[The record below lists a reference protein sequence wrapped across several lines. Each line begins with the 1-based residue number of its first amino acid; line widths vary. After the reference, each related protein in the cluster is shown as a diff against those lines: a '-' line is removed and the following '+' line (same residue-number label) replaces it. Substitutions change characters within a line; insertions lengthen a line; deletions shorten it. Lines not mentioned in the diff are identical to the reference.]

1 MEDKGVLRSWPGDGT
16 PQRGG
21 RPKRYFALTKAG
33 RAALISAQRAY
44 QRLLDGLELLGGA
57 NA

>member
-1 MEDKGVLRSWPGDGT
+1 MEEKGVLRSWLGDAT

-21 RPKRYFALTKAG
+21 RAKRYFAITKAG

-44 QRLLDGLELLGGA
+44 QSLLEGLDLVGGA